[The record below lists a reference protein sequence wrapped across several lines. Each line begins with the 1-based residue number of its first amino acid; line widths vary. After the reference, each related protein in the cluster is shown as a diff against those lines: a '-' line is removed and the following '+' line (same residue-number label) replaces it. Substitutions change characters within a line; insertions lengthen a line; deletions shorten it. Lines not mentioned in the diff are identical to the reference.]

1 MSNSKRNSSM
11 LTKKEREILKDICKN
26 GMKHFES
33 KDMKIYHDLE
43 TKGLIYYYYEYGR
56 WNAEIT
62 SEGIKALSD
71 VENRYD
77 FVKGLVVIIAVI
89 VVGLLLSSCTS
100 TKEIDSSRLHT
111 ESHID
116 EHFAR
121 ELLSEM
127 KKQSQTRVDNIT
139 TRDSV
144 KYTERNVDGNKICET
159 EIIKWR
165 DREVTVHDTIYIE
178 KNDSTSVK
186 DKSKD
191 NTTDDNN
198 QNTTIIEQPSLWQR
212 ISDGMSWLFIVCAMF
227 WACRI
232 LIKLMRK

>member
-1 MSNSKRNSSM
+1 M
-11 LTKKEREILKDICKN
+11 LTKKERKILRSLYKN
-26 GMKHFES
+26 GTTPFGS
-33 KDMKIYHDLE
+33 NDMETYQKLE

-62 SEGIKALSD
+62 SEGIMALSES
-71 VENRYD
+71 ENTRE
-77 FVKGLVVIIAVI
+77 FVKGVVVIIAVI

-100 TKEIDSSRLHT
+100 TKEIDSSHLHT

-121 ELLSEM
+121 ELLSEI

-144 KYTERNVDGNKICET
+144 KYTERNIDGNKICET

-191 NTTDDNN
+191 NTTDDNS
-198 QNTTIIEQPSLWQR
+198 QNTTIVEQPSLWDR
-212 ISDGMSWLFIVCAMF
+212 IGEGIFWMLFGCLLFV
-227 WACRI
+227 ACRI
-232 LIKLMRK
+232 LIKLKRR

>member
-1 MSNSKRNSSM
+1 M
-11 LTKKEREILKDICKN
+11 LTKKERKILRALCDK
-26 GMKHFES
+26 GTMHFYA
-33 KDMKIYHDLE
+33 KDMEVYQELE

-71 VENRYD
+71 VENKYE
-77 FVKGLVVIIAVI
+77 FVRGVIIVIAVI

-100 TKEIDSSRLHT
+100 TKEIDSNRLHT

-116 EHFAR
+116 EHLAR

-198 QNTTIIEQPSLWQR
+198 QNTTIVEQPPLRQR
-212 ISDGMSWLFIVCAMF
+212 IRDGMFWLIIVCALF
-227 WACRI
+227 LACRT
-232 LIKLMRK
+232 LFKLRR

>member
-1 MSNSKRNSSM
+1 M

-26 GMKHFES
+26 GS
-33 KDMKIYHDLE
+33 KRFGAKDLE
-43 TKGLIYYYYEYGR
+43 MYQKLEAQGLIYYYYEYGR

-71 VENRYD
+71 VENRYE
-77 FVKGLVVIIAVI
+77 FVRGVIIVIAVI

-100 TKEIDSSRLHT
+100 SKEIDSSHLHI
-111 ESHID
+111 ESHIN

-144 KYTERNVDGNKICET
+144 KYTERNIDGNKICET

-191 NTTDDNN
+191 NTTDDNS
-198 QNTTIIEQPSLWQR
+198 QETTVEQQPSWWQR
-212 ISDGMSWLFIVCAMF
+212 MKDGVSWCFILLMALGVLYVVCKM
-227 WACRI
+227 
-232 LIKLMRK
+232 IKRR

>member
-1 MSNSKRNSSM
+1 MKN
-11 LTKKEREILKDICKN
+11 KEREILKDICKN
-26 GMKHFES
+26 GS
-33 KDMKIYHDLE
+33 KRFGAKDLE
-43 TKGLIYYYYEYGR
+43 TYQKLEAQGLVYYYYEYGR

-62 SEGIKALSD
+62 SEGIKALSES
-71 VENRYD
+71 ENTRE
-77 FVKGLVVIIAVI
+77 FVKGAVVIIAVI

-144 KYTERNVDGNKICET
+144 KYTERNIDGNKICET

-191 NTTDDNN
+191 NTTDDNS
-198 QNTTIIEQPSLWQR
+198 QNTTIVKQPSLWDR
-212 ISDGMSWLFIVCAMF
+212 IGEGIFWVLFGCLLFV
-227 WACRI
+227 ACRI
-232 LIKLMRK
+232 LIKLKRR